1 MQAFRED
8 YCRCSRVL
16 HIHFICKLIT
26 VLKEDY
32 IGRNSLHAN
41 KGTYCNLHCV
51 VVVCISYASQPHFP
65 KMGCFQTLFRS
76 IYKSSFLLAATCGE
90 GLGMRSDTITP

>member
-1 MQAFRED
+1 MFTSAI
-8 YCRCSRVL
+8 YTL
-16 HIHFICKLIT
+16 HKFICKLIT

-51 VVVCISYASQPHFP
+51 VVVCI
-65 KMGCFQTLFRS
+65 
-76 IYKSSFLLAATCGE
+76 
-90 GLGMRSDTITP
+90 